1 MKIIRLELFKTLRLI
16 SKSKLRLRFFAGFS
30 STLRVFARPA
40 GDSRRCARKRAK
52 PAKEFRNLLSL
63 RRIFLASV
71 IASFLILSSANA
83 QQAKGELRGQVV
95 DEFGGL
101 VVGATVTLTD
111 AVGVAK
117 SIATNNE
124 GIYLFSGLAPGLYT
138 LRVEAHGFSLYESAD
153 VEVKA
158 GSREP
163 INIKLTVAL
172 EKQEVNVGAET
183 NLSTA
188 SENNATAL
196 VLNSAELGALP
207 DDPDDLAAALQ
218 AIAGPSA
225 GPSGGEIFVDGFA
238 GGRVPPKN
246 TIREVRIN
254 SNPFSAEY
262 RNLGFGRIEIFTK
275 PGTDKFHG
283 QGNASFSNQSFNS
296 RNPFASN
303 RAPYKYLTYGASLS
317 GPVKAKR
324 ASFFL
329 DFERRD
335 INDNS
340 IINATVLGPTLNIT
354 PFGLSVLVP
363 QHRTTFSPR
372 FDYQINQKNTLI
384 ARYTFLHQGQQNA
397 GVGNFSLLSRAYST
411 AYTEQTIQLT
421 ETAVINPR
429 AVNETRFQY
438 SHQENLLNG
447 DNSTPTINVLDAFI
461 SGGSNVGRWSNDQDR
476 FEFQNYTTFVV
487 NHQTFKTGVR
497 LRDVR
502 VSDIAPVNFGGT
514 YTFAGGVAPALDA
527 NNQIVFTRDQQTG
540 NLAPALVQISS
551 LERYR
556 RTLLFAGQG
565 LTPEETRSRG
575 GGATQ
580 LSLAG
585 GDPEAR
591 VNQAEFNLFI
601 QDEWTLRPNLTL
613 SLGLRYEAQSNVQ
626 NRFNFAPRFAFAYA
640 PNAAAGKTKT
650 VIRGGFGI
658 FFDRFS
664 ENLSLQAKHF
674 ESEQQFISLDPNI
687 LGLFPALPSL
697 AALMN
702 SIASR
707 TSIQLDPHLQLPY
720 TMQGAI
726 NVERQL
732 PHKFI
737 FTATL
742 LSARALHLLRS
753 LNINAPLPG
762 TNIRP
767 LGDARGNVF
776 QYESTGRLNQNQLI
790 LSLRNSQSSKR
801 SIILTY
807 LLNKAMSDTDGPETF
822 PVNSYDLRSE
832 YGRSDLDIRHR
843 FLMSGV
849 FSFKHSFSLNPF
861 ILAASGRPFN
871 ITTGRDANGDTL
883 FTERPSFATDQN
895 QPGVIL
901 TRFGAFN
908 ANPRAGEQLIP
919 RNYGTSAP
927 FFTISLR
934 ASKTWG
940 FGEAHSATSAPKPQ
954 TEKQAKQQTGK
965 GKGNTPPARG
975 SVTNGSVL
983 PDASRS
989 DFFGRSS
996 ESRYKLT
1003 LSIVARNIF
1012 NRTNPGR
1019 FVGNL
1024 NSLLF
1029 GQSNILAP
1037 PYGFGDSG
1045 DTNAANRRIEAQVR
1059 FTF

>member
-1 MKIIRLELFKTLRLI
+1 MKTIRLEPYTIFRLI
-16 SKSKLRLRFFAGFS
+16 SKSKTSLRFFAGFS
-30 STLRVFARPA
+30 SSLRACARPA
-40 GDSRRCARKRAK
+40 GESRKGARKRAK
-52 PAKEFRNLLSL
+52 PAKGFCAQFSL
-63 RRIFLASV
+63 HRIFLAS
-71 IASFLILSSANA
+71 LIVSSLTLSTAVA
-83 QQAKGELRGQVV
+83 QQAKGELRVQVV

-101 VVGATVTLTD
+101 IVGATVTLTD
-111 AVGVAK
+111 AAGDAK
-117 SIATNNE
+117 TVTTNNE
-124 GIYLFSGLAPGLYT
+124 GVYLFSGLAPGLYSV
-138 LRVEAHGFSLYESAD
+138 RVKARGFSLYESSY
-153 VEVKA
+153 VEVKPA
-158 GSREP
+158 SRETL
-163 INIKLTVAL
+163 NVKLTVAL

-196 VLNSAELGALP
+196 VLSSAELESLP

-225 GPSGGEIFVDGFA
+225 GPSGGEIYVDGFT
-238 GGRVPPKN
+238 GGRVPTKN

-275 PGTDKFHG
+275 PGTNKFHG
-283 QGNASFSNQSFNS
+283 QANASFSNQTFNS

-303 RAPYKYLTYGASLS
+303 RAPYKYLIYGVSLS

-324 ASFFL
+324 ASYFL
-329 DFERRD
+329 DFEQRD

-340 IINATVLGPTLNIT
+340 IINATVLDSALNIT
-354 PFGLSVLVP
+354 PFGLSVVVP

-372 FDYQINQKNTLI
+372 FDYQINQKNTI
-384 ARYTFLHQGQQNA
+384 VARYTFLHQDQQNA

-411 AYTEQTIQLT
+411 SYTEQTVQLT
-421 ETAVINPR
+421 ETAVVNPR
-429 AVNETRFQY
+429 VVNETRFQY
-438 SHQENLLNG
+438 THQENLQNG
-447 DNSTPTINVLDAFI
+447 YSTTPTINVLDAFI
-461 SGGSNVGRWSNDQDR
+461 GGGASVGRSANNQDR

-487 NHQTFKTGVR
+487 NRQTFKAGVR

-502 VSDIAPVNFGGT
+502 VLEIAPVNFGGT
-514 YTFAGGVAPALDA
+514 YTFAGGSAPALDA

-540 NLAPALVQISS
+540 DLVPSLVQISS

-556 RTLLFAGQG
+556 RTLLFALQG
-565 LTPEETRSRG
+565 LTPEETRLRG

-580 LSLAG
+580 LSMAG
-585 GDPEAR
+585 GNPEAR
-591 VNQAEFNLFI
+591 VQQAEFNLFI

-626 NRFNFAPRFAFAYA
+626 NRFNFAPRIAFAYA
-640 PNAAAGKTKT
+640 PGASAGKTKT

-664 ENLSLQAKHF
+664 ENLALQAKHF

-697 AALMN
+697 AVLMN
-702 SIASR
+702 SAAASR
-707 TSIQLDPHLQLPY
+707 TSVQLASNLQLPY

-753 LNINAPLPG
+753 RSINAPLAETG
-762 TNIRP
+762 TRP
-767 LGDARGNVF
+767 LGDARGNLF
-776 QYESTGRLNQNQLI
+776 QYESSGRLNQNQLI
-790 LSLRNSQSSKR
+790 LSLRNPQSSKR
-801 SIILTY
+801 SIVLTY

-822 PVNSYDLRSE
+822 PVNSYDLRGE

-849 FSFKHSFSLNPF
+849 FSFKRGFSLNPF

-871 ITTGRDANGDTL
+871 IITGRDANGDTL
-883 FTERPSFATDQN
+883 FTERPSFATDLSQT
-895 QPGVIL
+895 GVIL

-908 ANPRAGEQLIP
+908 PNPRASEQLIP

-940 FGEAHSATSAPKPQ
+940 FGEAHSQASSAAQPQ
-954 TEKQAKQQTGK
+954 AEKQAKKQSGK
-965 GKGNTPPARG
+965 NSTTQAKG
-975 SVTNGSVL
+975 SVGNGSVL

-1003 LSIVARNIF
+1003 LSVVARNIF
-1012 NRTNPGR
+1012 NRTNQGR

-1029 GQSNILAP
+1029 GQSNFLAP
-1037 PYGFGDSG
+1037 PYGFGDGG
-1045 DTNAANRRIEAQVR
+1045 DTNAANRRIEAQIR